1 MRKLTILQVN
11 KTGKTGGGSKTWGK
25 VCTGETREGRQMTG
39 EGRFENLRLGL
50 YWEMTR
56 EGRQM
61 TGEGRFDILR
71 LGLYW
76 EMTREGWQMTGEGR
90 FDNLRLGLYW

>member
-1 MRKLTILQVN
+1 
-11 KTGKTGGGSKTWGK
+11 
-25 VCTGETREGRQMTG
+25 MTG
-39 EGRFENLRLGL
+39 EGRFENLRVGL

-76 EMTREGWQMTGEGR
+76 EMTREG
-90 FDNLRLGLYW
+90 